1 MTSSGLLAFSNGA
14 RPAPKAFCAS
24 STESF
29 TSIAKTGWRPTTVN
43 RPAIAQMATPPI
55 RVADVRHRTDNGRLA
70 DTLANPADQALVVK
84 FLESI
89 DFNTVPFV
97 PLAVRRAGNQLLVS
111 FDSVPGARYAIE
123 AKPTLTASWATV
135 GSSIVGNGLRMEV
148 PVSIGSAAQFLRLVE
163 GQ

>member
-55 RVADVRHRTDNGRLA
+55 RVADVRHRTLMTPSVYKTKIDGA
-70 DTLANPADQALVVK
+70 ALYG
-84 FLESI
+84 
-89 DFNTVPFV
+89 TPYPF
-97 PLAVRRAGNQLLVS
+97 
-111 FDSVPGARYAIE
+111 AI
-123 AKPTLTASWATV
+123 S
-135 GSSIVGNGLRMEV
+135 LRNE
-148 PVSIGSAAQFLRLVE
+148 PS
-163 GQ
+163 